1 MNLYR
6 ILIFTNYYSAAFT
19 PIALHFAAPPTLAL
33 PRSVK
38 RQYSIDDLID
48 DLEKIAG
55 NIAVGAESVLDELVG
70 LDKQKQLQGKLIPIP
85 IPIPLENDIPPKN

>member
-19 PIALHFAAPPTLAL
+19 PIALHFAAPPTLVL

-38 RQYSIDDLID
+38 RQYSID

-55 NIAVGAESVLDELVG
+55 NIAVGAESVLDELAG
-70 LDKQKQLQGKLIPIP
+70 IDKQKQLEGKLIPIP
-85 IPIPLENDIPPKN
+85 IPIPVENDPTPKN